1 MRAIDIHTH
10 PPAEPG
16 TESENREAGRAYF
29 RQTWEMPKTPADMAA
44 TFEKLDIVACLLPVD
59 NETISGKPYTGDQ
72 WVAKIVDEFPER
84 FIGFGS
90 VDPHKGQAGVAQVE
104 HAVKELGMRGF
115 KFFPNGQR
123 FFAHEA
129 QYYPI
134 WEKIAELG
142 VPIITHAGH
151 AGGGSGQP
159 GGGGLGLRY
168 SDPMWWDD
176 VAADIPELKI
186 ILAHPAWPWQE
197 EQISMLVHK
206 TNVFMDISG
215 WSPRYFPE
223 ALVREMHTRLQ
234 NKILFGSDHPT
245 LSVERW
251 LQDWKELGVAEE
263 LEPKIFLENAKGVL
277 GIDDW
282 PEKK

>member
-1 MRAIDIHTH
+1 
-10 PPAEPG
+10 
-16 TESENREAGRAYF
+16 
-29 RQTWEMPKTPADMAA
+29 
-44 TFEKLDIVACLLPVD
+44 
-59 NETISGKPYTGDQ
+59 
-72 WVAKIVDEFPER
+72 
-84 FIGFGS
+84 
-90 VDPHKGQAGVAQVE
+90 
-104 HAVKELGMRGF
+104 
-115 KFFPNGQR
+115 
-123 FFAHEA
+123 
-129 QYYPI
+129 
-134 WEKIAELG
+134 
-142 VPIITHAGH
+142 
-151 AGGGSGQP
+151 
-159 GGGGLGLRY
+159 
-168 SDPMWWDD
+168 MWWDD

-251 LQDWKELGVAEE
+251 LQDWKELGVAAE